1 MAYPHPLSASWR
13 SQAACRGA
21 DTALWFPGSSD
32 HETAEQANPICA
44 DCPVIDS
51 CRVEAIANA
60 AEVGIW
66 GGLTGSQRRRERV
79 GQAA

>member
-1 MAYPHPLSASWR
+1 MAFPPPLSASRR

-21 DTALWFPGSSD
+21 DTALWFPESSD
-32 HETAEQANPICA
+32 HETADQAKTICA
-44 DCPVIDS
+44 GCPVIDS

-66 GGLTGSQRRRERV
+66 GGLTESQRRRERV